1 MNDSVA
7 LLLAARV
14 ALVGDTDE
22 DAVVGYLCDTFNIA
36 FVDAR
41 AAVTAAQLLAE
52 SSRLQ
57 DRTHA
62 DGEDHLHT
70 GRATSGPPAR
80 TRS

>member
-36 FVDAR
+36 LVDAR
-41 AAVTAAQLLAE
+41 ATVTAAQLLAE
-52 SSRLQ
+52 SPRLQ
-57 DRTHA
+57 DRKGT
-62 DGEDHLHT
+62 DGEAHLHA
-70 GRATSGPPAR
+70 GGATSGPPAR